1 MVWIQV
7 KKSRMVVIASVLMA
21 QVALAQDSFD
31 QKNIEVALRMV
42 GHEVLLS
49 VGDSTS
55 RVLPIKK
62 EKGHYRIEFAT
73 EFGIHPD
80 SLVNTVKRVM
90 HETNMNTNYI
100 MQLAA
105 CESDD
110 VVYSFE
116 VKKRFQKDI
125 IPCGSRSLPRS
136 CYSLLFT
143 LKDEKQIVEPAK
155 NQLDSNS
162 NGLIIGLVGFALLIA
177 GSSILIF
184 RRKRKRS
191 VEQELD
197 SDIISL
203 GKFRFNKKRAE
214 LILEQQ
220 RIELTGKEADLLL
233 LLYDAA
239 NQTVERDEILR
250 AVWKDDGDYVG
261 RTLDVFISK
270 LRKKLEADSSIQI
283 VNIRGVG
290 YKLVMD

>member
-1 MVWIQV
+1 M
-7 KKSRMVVIASVLMA
+7 IATVLMT
-21 QVALAQDSFD
+21 QVVVAQDSFD

-42 GHEVLLS
+42 GHQVLLS

-55 RVLPIKK
+55 RVLPIKM
-62 EKGHYRIEFAT
+62 EKGQYRIEFET
-73 EFGIHPD
+73 EFGVHPD

-90 HETNMNTNYI
+90 RETNMSANYI
-100 MQLAA
+100 MQVAA

-116 VKKRFQKDI
+116 VKKKFQKDI

-143 LKDEKQIVEPAK
+143 LKAESEEDARTK
-155 NQLDSNS
+155 NQSNNPS
-162 NGLIIGLVGFALLIA
+162 RNLIFWIGGLVALIA
-177 GSSILIF
+177 GSSIVVF

-191 VEQELD
+191 IELD
-197 SDIISL
+197 LDIIVL
-203 GKFRFNKKRAE
+203 GKFRFNKRKAE

-233 LLYDAA
+233 LLYNAA

-250 AVWKDDGDYVG
+250 AVWNDDGDYVG